1 MDYKEERSICEYLG
15 LQVNKGD
22 WVLAYYGSVFKGKG
36 EAPTGWQ
43 VVCHLSKLKSYLS
56 DKIHPEHNKNK

>member
-22 WVLAYYGSVFKGKG
+22 WVLAYYGSVFNDKAKH
-36 EAPTGWQ
+36 TGWQ
-43 VVCHLSKLKSYLS
+43 VVCHLSKLKQYLS
-56 DKIHPEHNKNK
+56 DKIHPEHSKNK